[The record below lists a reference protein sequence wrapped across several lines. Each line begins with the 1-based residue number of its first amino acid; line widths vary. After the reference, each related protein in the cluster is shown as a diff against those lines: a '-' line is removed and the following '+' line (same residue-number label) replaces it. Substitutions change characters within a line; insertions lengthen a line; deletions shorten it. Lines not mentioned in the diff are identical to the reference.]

1 MPSPWN
7 EKNEKNEKLYAT
19 ATGNAPG
26 PPSLECGAEFAP
38 SDQTLFVTGKMMVP

>member
-26 PPSLECGAEFAP
+26 PPSLECGAEFA
-38 SDQTLFVTGKMMVP
+38 QVTKLFLSQGK